1 MTSNVIAGEEIL
13 QDIETRDQ
21 EKFIYK
27 YKQND
32 QNYITNEENIKG
44 KLDESIFIS
53 FFFFISMSL
62 KLKFIHK
69 IF

>member
-53 FFFFISMSL
+53 FISMSL

>member
-32 QNYITNEENIKG
+32 QNYITNEEDIKG

-53 FFFFISMSL
+53 CFFLFPCL
-62 KLKFIHK
+62 WN
-69 IF
+69 